1 MSLEEVENGQFSNSP
16 FIPIYKSCQQSL
28 THKCYCYAESN
39 SLHNFPPCPSSLM
52 ESHDV
57 QTPKHTLVLRCPF
70 QIMSSFKSDHQL
82 TVNLRPLTPTLA
94 SCHLDPGI
102 ILNVRLRQP
111 VKAFA
116 LPPNLEVPPSRVVVV
131 SATLVRVQACF

>member
-16 FIPIYKSCQQSL
+16 LIPIYKSCQQSL
-28 THKCYCYAESN
+28 THKCYCYAESTPFTV
-39 SLHNFPPCPSSLM
+39 SLHALLASWKVN
-52 ESHDV
+52 DA
-57 QTPKHTLVLRCPF
+57 QTPKHTLMPRGPF

-82 TVNLRPLTPTLA
+82 TINLRPLTPTLA
-94 SCHLDPGI
+94 SCYLYPGI
-102 ILNVRLRQP
+102 ILNVRPRQP
-111 VKAFA
+111 VKGFA